1 MDSRHLHDI
10 AQVAA
15 FAEED
20 LRDLVYAKELLEHPS
35 LAARVADAIGKPV
48 ELIQERLPEKW
59 GEVVNQA
66 TLKAIRAALELALTT
81 LKDPRPR
88 ISADR
93 FHKLL
98 VTGSGGVGGM
108 FGIMGL
114 PVELPVSTTIMMR
127 SILDI
132 ARSEGEDLRQA
143 EAKLSCLEV
152 FALGGPTRADDA
164 AEYGYFTVRATMGK
178 AISDA
183 AKYIAQRGL
192 AEEGAPAITRVI
204 ALIASRFGMV
214 VSQKVAGQIVVGIG
228 AAFGAVINLL
238 FMDHFQNMAR
248 GHFIVRRLERKY
260 GEERVRQEY
269 ASCTS
274 GTGPARQASGG

>member
-1 MDSRHLHDI
+1 MTEFS
-10 AQVAA
+10 A
-15 FAEED
+15 ED
-20 LRDLVYAKELLEHPS
+20 LRDLTYAKELLEHPS
-35 LAARVADAIGKPV
+35 LAARLADAIGKPV

-66 TLKAIRAALELALTT
+66 TVKAIRAALELALST
-81 LKDPRPR
+81 LKDSRPR
-88 ISADR
+88 LSADR

-132 ARSEGEDLRQA
+132 ARSEGEDLSSA
-143 EAKLSCLEV
+143 ESKLACLQV
-152 FALGGPTRADDA
+152 FALGGPSRADDA

-192 AEEGAPAITRVI
+192 AEEGAPALTRVI
-204 ALIASRFGMV
+204 AMIASRFGIV

-228 AAFGAVINLL
+228 AALGAVINLL

-260 GEERVRQEY
+260 GEGRVREEY
-269 ASCTS
+269 RTCIVAGGSKR
-274 GTGPARQASGG
+274 AASGR

>member
-1 MDSRHLHDI
+1 MTEFSTD
-10 AQVAA
+10 
-15 FAEED
+15 D
-20 LRDLVYAKELLEHPS
+20 LRDLRYARELLEHPS
-35 LAARVADAIGKPV
+35 LAARLADALGKPV

-66 TLKAIRAALELALTT
+66 TVKAIRAALELALST
-81 LKDPRPR
+81 LKDTRPR

-98 VTGSGGVGGM
+98 VTGSGGLGGM

-132 ARSEGEDLRQA
+132 ARSEGEDLSTA
-143 EAKLSCLEV
+143 EAKLAALEV
-152 FALGGPTRADDA
+152 FALGGPSRTDDA
-164 AEYGYFTVRATMGK
+164 AEYGYFAVRATLGK

-192 AEEGAPAITRVI
+192 AEEAAPAVTRII
-204 ALIASRFGMV
+204 AIIASRFGVV

-228 AAFGAVINLL
+228 AALGGVINLL

-260 GEERVRQEY
+260 GEDRVREEY
-269 ASCTS
+269 
-274 GTGPARQASGG
+274 QASSVKGASTRAASEH